1 MMAIKMANMC
11 ARVTSTYMEFTLT
24 FGLKLEFKN
33 TFKSCFCFSCMYFE
47 PALILRTS
55 VFYYIIMLLLIDTEI
70 LCEKIQ
76 KYLPEGKIVK

>member
-1 MMAIKMANMC
+1 
-11 ARVTSTYMEFTLT
+11 
-24 FGLKLEFKN
+24 
-33 TFKSCFCFSCMYFE
+33 MYFE

-76 KYLPEGKIVK
+76 KYLSEGKIVK